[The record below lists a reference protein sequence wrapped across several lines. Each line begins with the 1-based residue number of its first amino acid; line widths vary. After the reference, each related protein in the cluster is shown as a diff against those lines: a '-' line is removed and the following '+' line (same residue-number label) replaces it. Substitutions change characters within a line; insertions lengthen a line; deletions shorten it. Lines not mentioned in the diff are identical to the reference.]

1 MATRKYAD
9 TLLPFLGE
17 RLLFPADFAGRGD
30 MSRGALLLHSVA
42 TNKELR
48 YLPISRA
55 RQIDHC
61 RNPKKIGFM
70 MGVGVCATLISFV
83 WQYFLSSIGKNLA
96 RSRGTNTIRNL
107 ALFAFTYFGHRPP
120 DGNVFLRARSRP
132 GKLFR
137 APPVPCLCRHLQRR
151 IR

>member
-1 MATRKYAD
+1 
-9 TLLPFLGE
+9 
-17 RLLFPADFAGRGD
+17 

-83 WQYFLSSIGKNLA
+83 WQYFLSSIGENLA
-96 RSRGTNTIRNL
+96 RSRGTTRSGTLRCSRLHTSAIVRQMGMCFSGRGRDQGSYSAHRLFHACVDTSNGGFGDFPDNPRT
-107 ALFAFTYFGHRPP
+107 ALR
-120 DGNVFLRARSRP
+120 RQ
-132 GKLFR
+132 
-137 APPVPCLCRHLQRR
+137 AP
-151 IR
+151 